1 MEMARAN
8 KIDSTIPWWLFGI
21 SCPVMLA
28 KQVIN
33 VRQMITASQ
42 WLGEG
47 DVEARRQARIKEG
60 KKRA

>member
-8 KIDSTIPWWLFGI
+8 KIDSTVPWVLFGI
-21 SCPVMLA
+21 SLPVMLA

-33 VRQMITASQ
+33 VIQMIKASQ